1 MIIIEVVRV
10 LLIEMMLMSTHG
22 ESDRLQIMGI
32 RQFCKFL
39 HRRKSG
45 LFCTGNQDY
54 KKFQKCGRRKTF
66 CKWILFP
73 LKDAKVD
80 FRAGTSKLGSFRVS

>member
-32 RQFCKFL
+32 RQFAN
-39 HRRKSG
+39 
-45 LFCTGNQDY
+45 FCTGANQACFAQEIKITKNFKSAAGARPSVNGFY
-54 KKFQKCGRRKTF
+54 
-66 CKWILFP
+66 FP
-73 LKDAKVD
+73 
-80 FRAGTSKLGSFRVS
+80 